1 MAHTKWA
8 WSLFILDAAVGLD
21 QVLTLVQGTSLL
33 LGHPIWMSVLLA
45 VVMTANAVQKVCGL
59 VVGATVVCNYTWV

>member
-8 WSLFILDAAVGLD
+8 WSLFILDTAVGLD
-21 QVLTLVQGTSLL
+21 QALTVVQDTSLF
-33 LGHPIWMSVLLA
+33 LGHPIWISVLLS

-59 VVGATVVCNYTWV
+59 VLGATIVCN